1 MLLSVVVPCYNEEE
15 VIPITHNRLI
25 FVLEEITPQF
35 ELIYIDDGSQDE
47 TPNHLR
53 QLQQHD
59 QRVKVVFL
67 SRNFGHQMA
76 ITAGL
81 DHVSGDAVVLID
93 ADLQDPPEVIKEMV
107 NRWYEGY
114 DVVYGVRTDRQG
126 ETPFKLWSAKAFY
139 RMMNRLSDVP
149 IPLDTGDF
157 RLMDRRVVEA
167 LKIMPERDRFLRGM
181 VSWVGFR
188 QVAVSYQRSPRIAGV
203 SKYPLFKMIRFAA
216 DGILS
221 FSLVPLR
228 IAIWVGLLT
237 VALSFLGI
245 LYALFVRLFTLS
257 WVPGWTISFIAILFI
272 GGIKLIFLGVI
283 GEYIGRIYREDKR
296 RPLYLVRESLG
307 FEHLSNRDYIH
318 NLNTMT
324 YAKDNST

>member
-272 GGIKLIFLGVI
+272 GGIQLIFLGVI

-324 YAKDNST
+324 YTKDNST